1 LSRSAGNDDRDALK
15 VGELFAPVRY
25 ANARMTT
32 PSQARWTSRPVEPAA
47 PINVK
52 V

>member
-15 VGELFAPVRY
+15 VGELFALSDDV
-25 ANARMTT
+25 RMTT
-32 PSQARWTSRPVEPAA
+32 PSQARSAGPSVLSTVPPNA
-47 PINVK
+47 K